1 MGYSKILEIQKKA
14 GVQSTLDSATE
25 TKHFGYTVRD
35 PTGKANGRH
44 QLWFDDPQTLVE
56 KYRKC
61 QTLGTHGV
69 GFWTADMPDYTT
81 DEGKQMWNAVDQGFP
96 PP

>member
-1 MGYSKILEIQKKA
+1 MGYSRILQIQKTA
-14 GVQSTLDSATE
+14 GAHSTLDSATE
-25 TKHFGYTVRD
+25 TKHFDYTVS
-35 PTGKANGRH
+35 TGKAAGRH
-44 QLWFDDPQTLVE
+44 QLWFDDPQTLVK
-56 KYRKC
+56 KYHKC

-81 DEGKQMWNAVDQGFP
+81 DEGKQMWSAVDQGFP